1 MMKHW
6 IYSISLLMAAFCL
19 SCDDEELVKN
29 SSVGD
34 EEVCAT
40 LRFDHTPFEK
50 IDIKTRATL
59 NVVPESR
66 VLNMFVYAFTA
77 SDGKRIYAH
86 YFDNEEMKESSS
98 EVETA
103 TGNCWFVSNMSEGE
117 DPTSNPTNGIIR
129 IKARQA
135 TNVNIYLMANIDADM
150 VNISPE
156 KLNLIHS
163 EADVLALSASLN
175 QETIS
180 RNGYFPM
187 TAVVKGIDISSNG
200 EITANTTALLERLDA
215 KIEVNTKIATGHQ
228 TTIEDPDGTVTK
240 QIIKEFVP
248 ETWRVVNLPKGC
260 YAIGKEGTDYEET
273 GYFSTEAVAFETIQ
287 QEAYSYTDSQG
298 ATINTTRTIN
308 GFSFYMMENR
318 ETGKKSVN
326 SDYHLRDKRN
336 KNASGAYD
344 NTNGLWEYAPE
355 MGTYLEI
362 KGQVKMDVD
371 VSSEAKTQHLAADV
385 TYYIHLGD
393 FANDKDNYSIERNT
407 QYTYTITIK
416 GVKNI
421 EVEVKTSNPT
431 TGEATENESG
441 ATGMVYVAREEIHT
455 FDAHYGQRVYRMDA
469 AAIDPDNVTWY
480 VSTPFSE
487 GVPEVIGGVE
497 IPAGKDYKWVQF
509 MLNQWADENLTTYS
523 QNNQSYPGYK
533 GNNNQKER
541 SDSLMDVVEF
551 TKLIREE
558 VKKLKAGQSNIFRKE
573 FDQDWF
579 DLYLKN
585 NGLTSVSDAVK
596 NDRTQV
602 WWRDRIYATIFVD
615 EFYYEEDPITGNKR
629 EGLWKEFVNQ
639 PNRVMHILCDN
650 QESLDGASSSTG
662 SIVTIRQR
670 SIQTPYNI
678 ESANTAWGCE
688 TVDETAESYLWFY
701 REDEP
706 LQDLVNI
713 DDGPT
718 EEEKPSYDNPSTYAS
733 SSAGNTS
740 SLNGLYNTA
749 KLWGYTADDVLSWSD
764 YVEYNRPN
772 DYQKDGEDF
781 PRYWMKDGKAV
792 LLYTPLMRNRDNDGD
807 GYIDAD
813 EMHWYIASLEQ
824 IYGLYIGDQGISPDA
839 QLYSAKRRAY
849 TKDDRYAEDHPLK
862 RRYKYLEHIVS
873 STQSGKAYTPVVV
886 WAEEGVSTSYYRQEF
901 GWSMANQGAQSIRCI
916 RNLGMK
922 APTADDI
929 LDPDYTPEELITVEV
944 PAGTI
949 SSSSVFTFDLTRVNP
964 KSLRNYYS
972 SHELEPTDE
981 YDEMSRPYKKFETG
995 LLYST
1000 GDYDNLYNT
1009 LVSGKSPVTDTDYR
1023 VPNIREAALMMLYLN
1038 NYSNWWGGEDNY
1050 IHSATYYSRGSK
1062 ADESM
1067 KTKEHPTWALG
1078 VNRFSSVGQP
1088 ASQTRAVKDIPVD

>member
-6 IYSISLLMAAFCL
+6 IYGICLLMATLCL

-40 LRFDHTPFEK
+40 LRFGYTPFEK

-98 EVETA
+98 EVKIA
-103 TGNCWFVSNMSEGE
+103 TSNCWFVDNMGEGE

-129 IKARQA
+129 IKAREA
-135 TNVNIYLMANIDADM
+135 TNVNIYLIANIDADM

-175 QETIS
+175 QNTIS

-187 TAVVKGIDISSNG
+187 TAVVKGINISQYG
-200 EITANTTALLERLDA
+200 GITANTTAQLERLDA
-215 KIEVNTKIATGHQ
+215 KVEVNLKIATGYL
-228 TTIEDPDGTVTK
+228 TEINNTDGSVTK
-240 QIIKEFVP
+240 QVIKDFVP

-260 YAIGKEGTDYEET
+260 YSIEKKDTDYEEA
-273 GYFSTEAVAFETIQ
+273 GYFSTEPVAFETTE
-287 QEAYSYTDSQG
+287 QENYSYTNSQG
-298 ATINTTRTIN
+298 ATVNTTRTIN

-318 ETGKKSVN
+318 ETRKKSVGT
-326 SDYHLRDKRN
+326 DYHLRDRRN

-355 MGTYLEI
+355 MGTYLEV

-371 VSSEAKTQHLAADV
+371 VSSEAKMQHLAADV

-393 FANDKDNYSIERNT
+393 IASSTDNYDIKRNT
-407 QYTYTITIK
+407 HYTYTITIK

-441 ATGMVYVAREEIHT
+441 ATGMVYVAKEEIHT
-455 FDAHYGQRVYRMDA
+455 FDAHYGQRVYMMDA

-497 IPAGKDYKWVQF
+497 IPTGKDYKWVQF
-509 MLNQWADENLTTYS
+509 MVNQWADEEQETYS
-523 QNNQSYPGYK
+523 KNNQWYPGYK
-533 GNNNQKER
+533 GNKSTYVHEGEVSTNAVR
-541 SDSLMDVVEF
+541 SDSLMNVVEF

-558 VKKLKAGQSNIFRKE
+558 VKKLKANQSNIFRKE

-579 DLYLKN
+579 DWYLKN

-602 WWRDRIYATIFVD
+602 WWRDRIYVTIFVD

-629 EGLWKEFVNQ
+629 EGLWKEFVDQ
-639 PNRVMHILCDN
+639 PNRLMHILCDN
-650 QESLDGASSSTG
+650 QTSLDGASSSTG

-678 ESANTAWGCE
+678 NAANTAWGCE
-688 TVDETAESYLWFY
+688 TVDETADSYLWFY
-701 REDEP
+701 SEYETA
-706 LQDLVNI
+706 NK
-713 DDGPT
+713 GN
-718 EEEKPSYDNPSTYAS
+718 NPGTYAS
-733 SSAGNTS
+733 SSAGNES

-749 KLWGYTADDVLSWSD
+749 KLWGYTGDGQIEWSTYVD
-764 YVEYNRPN
+764 YKRPN
-772 DYQKDGEDF
+772 DYQKSGEAF
-781 PRYWMKDGKAV
+781 PRYWMTAGKAV
-792 LLYTPLMRNRDNDGD
+792 LRYTPMMRNRDNDGS

-813 EMHWYIASLEQ
+813 EMRWYIASLEQ

-839 QLYSAKRRAY
+839 QLYSAKRKTY
-849 TKDDRYAEDHPLK
+849 TENDIYETGHPLVGC
-862 RRYKYLEHIVS
+862 YKYMQHVVS
-873 STQSGKAYTPVVV
+873 STKSNNAHTPIVI
-886 WAEEGVSTSYYRQEF
+886 WTEEGVSTSYYRQEF
-901 GWSMANQGAQSIRCI
+901 GWSMDNHGAQTIRCI
-916 RNLGMK
+916 RNLGMEV
-922 APTADDI
+922 PTKDDI
-929 LDPDYTPEELITVEV
+929 LNAGYTPEELITVEA
-944 PAGTI
+944 PTGTI
-949 SSSSVFTFDLTRVNP
+949 KSSSIFTFDLTKVNP
-964 KSLRNYYS
+964 KSLRDYHS

-981 YDEMSRPYKKFETG
+981 YNEMSRPYRKFATG
-995 LLYST
+995 ALYST
-1000 GDYDNLYNT
+1000 GNYNNLYNT
-1009 LVSGKSPVTDTDYR
+1009 LISGKSPVTNPDYR
-1023 VPNIREAALMMLYLN
+1023 VPNVREAALMMLYLN
-1038 NYSNWWGGEDNY
+1038 NYSGWWSGGY
-1050 IHSATYYSRGSK
+1050 IQSATYYSRGSK
-1062 ADESM
+1062 AETNM
-1067 KTKEHPTWALG
+1067 QIKGNPTWVFGA
-1078 VNRFSSVGQP
+1078 NRFSTVGET
-1088 ASQTRAVKDIPVD
+1088 ASQTRAVRDIPVD

>member
-1 MMKHW
+1 MKHW
-6 IYSISLLMAAFCL
+6 IYGICLLMATFCL

-40 LRFDHTPFEK
+40 LRFGYTPFEK

-77 SDGKRIYAH
+77 NDGERIYAH
-86 YFDNEEMKESSS
+86 YFDNEEMKWSAT
-98 EVETA
+98 EVEAA
-103 TGNCWFVSNMSEGE
+103 TGNCWFVDNMGEGE

-129 IKARQA
+129 IKAREA
-135 TNVNIYLMANIDADM
+135 TNVNIYLIANIDADM

-175 QETIS
+175 QATIS

-187 TAVVKGIDISSNG
+187 TAVVKGINISSDG
-200 EITANTTALLERLDA
+200 SIAANTTAQLERLDA
-215 KIEVNTKIATGHQ
+215 KIEVNTKIATGYQ

-240 QIIKEFVP
+240 QVIKEFVP

-260 YAIGKEGTDYEET
+260 YAIGKEGTDYEEA
-273 GYFSTEAVAFETIQ
+273 GYFSTEPVAFETAE
-287 QEAYSYTDSQG
+287 QEDYSYTDSQG
-298 ATINTTRTIN
+298 ATVDTTRTIN

-318 ETGKKSVN
+318 ETGKKSV
-326 SDYHLRDKRN
+326 STDYHLRDRRN

-355 MGTYLEI
+355 MGTYLEV

-393 FANDKDNYSIERNT
+393 FASDKDDYSIERNT

-441 ATGMVYVAREEIHT
+441 ATGMVYVAKEEIHT
-455 FDAHYGQRVYRMDA
+455 FDAHYGQRVYMMDA
-469 AAIDPDNVTWY
+469 ASIDPDNVTWY

-509 MLNQWADENLTTYS
+509 MVNQWADAGKTTYS
-523 QNNQSYPGYK
+523 KNNQWYPGYK
-533 GNNNQKER
+533 GNNSDYIHDGEVSTNAVR

-558 VKKLKAGQSNIFRKE
+558 VKKLKANQSNIFRKE

-579 DLYLKN
+579 DWYLKN

-602 WWRDRIYATIFVD
+602 WWRDRVYVTIFVD

-639 PNRVMHILCDN
+639 PNRLMHILCDN
-650 QESLDGASSSTG
+650 QTSLDGASSSTG

-678 ESANTAWGCE
+678 DAANTAWGCE
-688 TVDETAESYLWFY
+688 TVDETADSYLWFY
-701 REDEP
+701 SENETASAG
-706 LQDLVNI
+706 N
-713 DDGPT
+713 
-718 EEEKPSYDNPSTYAS
+718 NPGTYAF

-749 KLWGYTADDVLSWSD
+749 KLWGYTSDGKIEWSEYVD
-764 YVEYNRPN
+764 YKRPN
-772 DYQKDGEDF
+772 DYQESDEAF
-781 PRYWMKDGKAV
+781 PRYWMTAGNEV
-792 LLYTPLMRNRDNDGD
+792 LRYTPMMRNRDNDGS

-813 EMHWYIASLEQ
+813 EMRWYIASLEQ

-839 QLYSAKRRAY
+839 QLYSAKRKAY
-849 TKDDRYAEDHPLK
+849 TKNDKYETGHPLVGC
-862 RRYKYLEHIVS
+862 YKYLEHVVS
-873 STQSGKAYTPVVV
+873 STKSNNANTPIVI

-901 GWSMANQGAQSIRCI
+901 GWTIDNQGAQTIRCI
-916 RNLGMK
+916 RNLGLET
-922 APTADDI
+922 PTQSDI
-929 LDPDYTPEELITVEV
+929 LNAGYTPEELITVEA
-944 PAGTI
+944 PTGTI
-949 SSSSVFTFDLTRVNP
+949 SSSSIFTFDLTKVNP
-964 KSLRNYYS
+964 KSLRNYHS

-981 YDEMSRPYKKFETG
+981 YDEMSRPYRKFATG
-995 LLYST
+995 ALYST
-1000 GDYDNLYNT
+1000 GDYNNLYNT
-1009 LVSGKSPVTDTDYR
+1009 LISGKSPVTDTDYR
-1023 VPNIREAALMMLYLN
+1023 VPNVREAALMMLYLN
-1038 NYSNWWGGEDNY
+1038 NYSGWWSGY
-1050 IHSATYYSRGSK
+1050 IQSVTYYSRGSK
-1062 ADESM
+1062 AETNM
-1067 KTKEHPTWALG
+1067 QIKGNPTWVFDA
-1078 VNRFSSVGQP
+1078 NRFSTVGAT
-1088 ASQTRAVKDIPVD
+1088 ASQTRAVRDIPVD